1 MSSPFERQVV
11 VLHDTVIL
19 SATVNILGFG
29 FVFFN
34 VQLAH
39 FIEMGLVL
47 SFLLHIPLLRK
58 HFQQLTKSM
67 FTRDI
72 RSVTLEISENY
83 AE

>member
-1 MSSPFERQVV
+1 MHLSSPFERQVA

-19 SATVNILGFG
+19 SATVNILRFG

-47 SFLLHIPLLRK
+47 FFPFTYSTVEKAF
-58 HFQQLTKSM
+58 SM
-67 FTRDI
+67 T
-72 RSVTLEISENY
+72 N
-83 AE
+83 